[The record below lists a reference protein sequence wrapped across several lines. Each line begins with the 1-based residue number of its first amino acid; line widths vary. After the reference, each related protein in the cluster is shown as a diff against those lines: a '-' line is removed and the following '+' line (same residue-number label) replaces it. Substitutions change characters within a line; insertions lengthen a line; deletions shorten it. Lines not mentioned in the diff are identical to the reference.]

1 MEGTHA
7 NADRAGFRHVYD
19 HYEERLSD
27 TRRKADISGPQG
39 KSEDQ
44 PHAKQIA
51 PAEGVTPPAE
61 VHACPTVHSAPCTT
75 RYRCLPTGVT
85 GSRSRPTPPGFGQI
99 VLCRPDAWVRVS
111 FAHTRVSIVGW
122 IYDPDHSLP
131 PGMYV
136 DVPHLDCLLVAA
148 LITVEGLDQVILKPK
163 KFDRVVAVNVD
174 EVLGHVAM
182 ALSKK
187 S

>member
-1 MEGTHA
+1 MQSKLPRQRVSHRRLRCMLA
-7 NADRAGFRHVYD
+7 QPCIRH
-19 HYEERLSD
+19 L
-27 TRRKADISGPQG
+27 G
-39 KSEDQ
+39 
-44 PHAKQIA
+44 
-51 PAEGVTPPAE
+51 
-61 VHACPTVHSAPCTT
+61 TT

-85 GSRSRPTPPGFGQI
+85 GSRSRPTPPGSGQI
-99 VLCRPDAWVRVS
+99 LEPS
-111 FAHTRVSIVGW
+111 FNVGLTHGVVCHLSIPLSIVGW

-148 LITVEGLDQVILKPK
+148 PITVEGLDHLILKPK
-163 KFDRVVAVNVD
+163 QLDGITAVYVDVVF
-174 EVLGHVAM
+174 GHLAM

>member
-1 MEGTHA
+1 MQSKFAPAGTF
-7 NADRAGFRHVYD
+7 NIVG
-19 HYEERLSD
+19 RLNSCRRRSD
-27 TRRKADISGPQG
+27 SCATRRG
-39 KSEDQ
+39 
-44 PHAKQIA
+44 
-51 PAEGVTPPAE
+51 
-61 VHACPTVHSAPCTT
+61 
-75 RYRCLPTGVT
+75 CLPLIIYEA
-85 GSRSRPTPPGFGQI
+85 S
-99 VLCRPDAWVRVS
+99 RVS
-111 FAHTRVSIVGW
+111 FAHTRVSILGW

-148 LITVEGLDQVILKPK
+148 PITLEGLDHLILKPK
-163 KFDRVVAVNVD
+163 QLDGVVAVNVD

>member
-1 MEGTHA
+1 MQKLNDLSRSLAPLEPDGT
-7 NADRAGFRHVYD
+7 
-19 HYEERLSD
+19 L
-27 TRRKADISGPQG
+27 
-39 KSEDQ
+39 
-44 PHAKQIA
+44 IA
-51 PAEGVTPPAE
+51 
-61 VHACPTVHSAPCTT
+61 
-75 RYRCLPTGVT
+75 YRCLPTGVT

-148 LITVEGLDQVILKPK
+148 PITVEGLDHLILKPK
-163 KFDRVVAVNVD
+163 QLDAITAVYVDVVF
-174 EVLGHVAM
+174 GHVAM
-182 ALSKK
+182 APGTSRRASGSGRSASPLTGKGCRSLSALHTAG
-187 S
+187 

>member
-1 MEGTHA
+1 MPNRALGTLHDPLPLPA
-7 NADRAGFRHVYD
+7 YRGDRLAFAPHTAGLWPD
-19 HYEERLSD
+19 
-27 TRRKADISGPQG
+27 
-39 KSEDQ
+39 
-44 PHAKQIA
+44 
-51 PAEGVTPPAE
+51 
-61 VHACPTVHSAPCTT
+61 
-75 RYRCLPTGVT
+75 
-85 GSRSRPTPPGFGQI
+85 

-148 LITVEGLDQVILKPK
+148 PITLEGLDPLILKPK
-163 KFDRVVAVNVD
+163 QLDGVVAVNVD

>member
-1 MEGTHA
+1 MRLWTLQQCRGNLTQHLAAGE
-7 NADRAGFRHVYD
+7 DR
-19 HYEERLSD
+19 
-27 TRRKADISGPQG
+27 
-39 KSEDQ
+39 
-44 PHAKQIA
+44 
-51 PAEGVTPPAE
+51 
-61 VHACPTVHSAPCTT
+61 
-75 RYRCLPTGVT
+75 

-136 DVPHLDCLLVAA
+136 DVPHLDSLLIAA
-148 LITVEGLDQVILKPK
+148 LITVERLDHIILKPQQL
-163 KFDRVVAVNVD
+163 DGVVAVNVD

>member
-1 MEGTHA
+1 LPNRAFGTLHDPLPLPA
-7 NADRAGFRHVYD
+7 YRGDRLAF
-19 HYEERLSD
+19 
-27 TRRKADISGPQG
+27 A
-39 KSEDQ
+39 
-44 PHAKQIA
+44 
-51 PAEGVTPPAE
+51 
-61 VHACPTVHSAPCTT
+61 
-75 RYRCLPTGVT
+75 
-85 GSRSRPTPPGFGQI
+85 PTPPGFGQI

-131 PGMYV
+131 PGMNV

-148 LITVEGLDQVILKPK
+148 PITLEGLDHLILKPK
-163 KFDRVVAVNVD
+163 QLDGVVAVNVD

-187 S
+187 SQAGKTSRNDLHRQEGLKLGPRLHGIYSGQSGIQCCLFKLVVEPWSQCLH

>member
-1 MEGTHA
+1 MSELRGKVRGHVLEL
-7 NADRAGFRHVYD
+7 DLPAG
-19 HYEERLSD
+19 
-27 TRRKADISGPQG
+27 GPQG

-148 LITVEGLDQVILKPK
+148 PITLEGLDHLILKPK
-163 KFDRVVAVNVD
+163 QLDGITAVYVDVVF
-174 EVLGHVAM
+174 GHLAM